1 MIKKWYLF
9 KVAQSWVM
17 SLTLQHG
24 GSYEVWARESLVN
37 FTATALDAVDSEER
51 VGGGWKGRKGRG
63 RWTNRTRRVCNNVKI
78 SAVLLRWLIN
88 LGQSGARAQGAV
100 RHNTTPAT
108 QTQLTDYSPPH
119 SLSLSQPPNQPEA
132 TTKTN
137 SLGSILR
144 FPNIDSRELK

>member
-1 MIKKWYLF
+1 MIRKWYLF
-9 KVAQSWVM
+9 KVAQSSVM

-24 GSYEVWARESLVN
+24 CYEVWARESLVN

-108 QTQLTDYSPPH
+108 QTQLTDYSPSH
-119 SLSLSQPPNQPEA
+119 SLSLNPLTSQRRQQKQ
-132 TTKTN
+132 TLWKVFW
-137 SLGSILR
+137 GFRI
-144 FPNIDSRELK
+144 